1 MGECYAMELLSYAED
16 LLGSELLWNC
26 FDVLG
31 TAQQRISLAFSH
43 GLDLNSAE
51 CRGSARKRNGY
62 AWRGMLGSGFD
73 LHCNHS
79 DGIDRQREAKHW
91 NGFEMQADAKE

>member
-1 MGECYAMELLSYAED
+1 MELLSYAEE
-16 LLGSELLWNC
+16 LLGAELLWKGC
-26 FDVLG
+26 E
-31 TAQQRISLAFSH
+31 AKERPRRSKQ
-43 GLDLNSAE
+43 
-51 CRGSARKRNGY
+51 RKRNGY

-91 NGFEMQADAKE
+91 NGFEMQAGAKE

>member
-31 TAQQRISLAFSH
+31 TAQQRISLA
-43 GLDLNSAE
+43 LPWN
-51 CRGSARKRNGY
+51 R
-62 AWRGMLGSGFD
+62 
-73 LHCNHS
+73 
-79 DGIDRQREAKHW
+79 IDTQRSVLPW
-91 NGFEMQADAKE
+91 IG